1 MKALTS
7 LRMIFRYWLHN
18 RRDFAIYATLQI
30 LATVLL
36 LFIPSFVA
44 DIVASLDLTESVSQ
58 WATPDSLLFNL
69 VVILALA
76 TLSFLVSRTAR
87 ITGARIAARSIY
99 YVRKDIQ
106 DAIYRQSFSYFDKIE
121 TGQLIAR
128 ATSDVDQVDP
138 LFGMGIVMGF
148 QSVFQLVGVIF
159 AVWLLAAMFSVWEFA
174 WIFTIFIPASLIG
187 SLYLTAKLRPIYLES
202 REAFGALTS
211 TIRENIV
218 GTQVVRMFGTQAKE
232 LGKFSSNNK
241 RFYDAS
247 VKSTKFNS
255 IFMPF
260 NFMLL
265 GGMILLTLF
274 IGGNLILNNGMDLA
288 ILLTVQSY
296 VTIVIFPLVMLGQ
309 LFIMYVQADAA
320 LTRIREVLEST
331 PSIVEDAHPISAKSI
346 RGEVTFD
353 HVAFGYTPS
362 NRVLNDITFHVTAGT
377 QIAILGTTGSG
388 KSTIINLLP
397 RFYDVNDG
405 HILVDG
411 IDVKKYKLQDL
422 RRHIG
427 VVSQD
432 VFLFDKSIKENIAL
446 GKDDATME
454 EIVHAAT
461 IADIIDFIETLPD
474 KYDTRVGER
483 GMDLSGGQKQRLSIA
498 RALVIRPKIL
508 ILDDSTSSVDVE
520 TEYKIQQA
528 LEEVMR
534 DTTTIIITQRI
545 STIRNADQ
553 IMVLDKGRVVGL
565 GTHEELI
572 QSNVLYRQIYETLLK
587 KQKKLIAVPESGTK
601 EGSLV

>member
-1 MKALTS
+1 MKKMAS
-7 LRMIFRYWLHN
+7 LNMIFHYWLHD
-18 RRDFAIYATLQI
+18 RREFAKFAILQI
-30 LATVLL
+30 ISTILA
-36 LFIPSFVA
+36 IFVP
-44 DIVASLDLTESVSQ
+44 IFTGNLIGPLNPNSPVSQ
-58 WATPDSLLFNL
+58 HATAETILVNL
-69 VVILALA
+69 VLIVVMGTLA
-76 TLSFLVSRTAR
+76 FLISRVAR
-87 ITGARIAARSIY
+87 VGGARIAARSIY

-138 LFGMGIVMGF
+138 IFGMGLMMGLQGLF
-148 QSVFQLVGVIF
+148 MMVGV
-159 AVWLLAAMFSVWEFA
+159 LAAAWFVAPDLA
-174 WIFTIFIPASLIG
+174 WIFAIFIPASLVG

-218 GTQVVRMFGTQAKE
+218 GAQVVRMFGTQAKE
-232 LGKFSSNNK
+232 LGKFSANNK

-260 NFMLL
+260 NFTLI
-265 GGMILLTLF
+265 GGMIILTLF
-274 IGGNLILNNGMDLA
+274 VGGNLIISGIIDLNTL
-288 ILLTVQSY
+288 
-296 VTIVIFPLVMLGQ
+296 VTFQGFLGQVIFPMVMFGQ
-309 LFIMYVQADAA
+309 LFIMFVQADAA

-331 PSIVEDAHPISAKSI
+331 PSIVEDPNPISADQI
-346 RGEVTFD
+346 LGEVAFE

-362 NRVLNDITFHVTAGT
+362 NRVLNDINFHVSAGT
-377 QIAILGTTGSG
+377 KIAILGTTGSG

-397 RFYDVNDG
+397 RFYDVNEG
-405 HILVDG
+405 RILVDG
-411 IDVKKYKLQDL
+411 VDVKKYKLHDL

-432 VFLFDKSIKENIAL
+432 VFLFDKTVKENITL
-446 GKDDATME
+446 GKDDAAME
-454 EIVHAAT
+454 DIKHAAEV
-461 IADIIDFIETLPD
+461 ADIADFIETLPE

-498 RALVIRPKIL
+498 RALIIRPKIL

-520 TEYKIQQA
+520 TEFKIQQA

-534 DTTTIIITQRI
+534 GTTTVIITQRI

-572 QSNVLYRQIYETLLK
+572 KSNVLYRQIYETLLR
-587 KQKKLIAVPESGTK
+587 KQKKLIEVPQGTTK
-601 EGSLV
+601 EVQPL

>member
-1 MKALTS
+1 MV
-7 LRMIFRYWLHN
+7 FRYWLHN
-18 RRDFAIYATLQI
+18 RRDFAIFAILQI
-30 LATVLL
+30 ITTILA
-36 LFIPSFVA
+36 IFVP
-44 DIVASLDLTESVSQ
+44 IFTGQLVGQLDPNLPVGQ
-58 WATPDSLLFNL
+58 RATSETILFNL
-69 VVILALA
+69 IAILVMA
-76 TLSFLVSRTAR
+76 TLAFLISRVAR
-87 ITGARIAARSIY
+87 VTGARIAARSIY

-106 DAIYRQSFSYFDKIE
+106 EAIYRQSFSYFDKIE

-138 LFGMGIVMGF
+138 IFGMGLMMGLQGF
-148 QSVFQLVGVIF
+148 FMMVGVLA
-159 AVWLLAAMFSVWEFA
+159 AVWFVAPSLA
-174 WIFTIFIPASLIG
+174 WIFAIFIPLSLVG

-202 REAFGALTS
+202 RDAFGALTS

-218 GTQVVRMFGTQAKE
+218 GAQVVRMFGTQTKE
-232 LGKFSSNNK
+232 LAKFSANNK

-260 NFMLL
+260 NFLL
-265 GGMILLTLF
+265 IGGMVILTLYV
-274 IGGNLILNNGMDLA
+274 GGTLIMSDPPQ
-288 ILLTVQSY
+288 LTLSTLVTFQGY
-296 VTIVIFPLVMLGQ
+296 VGQVIFPMVMFGQ

-320 LTRIREVLEST
+320 LTRIREVLDST
-331 PSIVEDAHPISAKSI
+331 PSIVEDPNAVSAEQI
-346 RGEVTFD
+346 RGEVEFN

-377 QIAILGTTGSG
+377 KIAILGTTGSG

-397 RFYDVNDG
+397 RFYDVNEG
-405 HILVDG
+405 RILVDG

-432 VFLFDKSIKENIAL
+432 VFLFDKTIKENIIL
-446 GKDDATME
+446 GRDDAPME
-454 EIVHAAT
+454 EIVYASEV
-461 IADIIDFIETLPD
+461 ADIADFIETLPE

-498 RALVIRPKIL
+498 RALIIRPKIL

-534 DTTTIIITQRI
+534 GTTTFIITQRI

-565 GTHEELI
+565 GTHEVLI
-572 QSNVLYRQIYETLLK
+572 QTNVLYRQIYETLLR
-587 KQKKLIAVPESGTK
+587 KQKKLIEVPQGATK
-601 EGSLV
+601 EVHPA

>member
-1 MKALTS
+1 
-7 LRMIFRYWLHN
+7 MIFRYWLHD
-18 RRDFAIYATLQI
+18 RGAFAKFALLQ
-30 LATVLL
+30 VL
-36 LFIPSFVA
+36 S
-44 DIVASLDLTESVSQ
+44 T
-58 WATPDSLLFNL
+58 
-69 VVILALA
+69 ILALFVPIFTGKLVGQLDPNLPVGQRA
-76 TLSFLVSRTAR
+76 TPETIFVNLILIIVMGTLAFLISRVAR
-87 ITGARIAARSIY
+87 VGGARIAARSIY

-138 LFGMGIVMGF
+138 IFGMGLMMGLQGLF
-148 QSVFQLVGVIF
+148 MMIGVLS
-159 AVWLLAAMFSVWEFA
+159 AVWFIAPDLA
-174 WIFTIFIPASLIG
+174 WIFAIFIPASLGG

-218 GTQVVRMFGTQAKE
+218 GAQVVRMFGTQAKE
-232 LGKFSSNNK
+232 LGKFSDNNK

-260 NFMLL
+260 NFMLI
-265 GGMILLTLF
+265 GGMVIMTLF
-274 IGGNLILNNGMDLA
+274 VGGNLIINNLMDLST
-288 ILLTVQSY
+288 LVTFQGY
-296 VTIVIFPLVMLGQ
+296 VGQVIFPMVMFGQ

-331 PSIVEDAHPISAKSI
+331 PSIVEDPNAISAEQVH
-346 RGEVTFD
+346 GGVDFD

-362 NRVLNDITFHVTAGT
+362 NRVLNDISFHVTAGT
-377 QIAILGTTGSG
+377 KIAILGTTGSG

-397 RFYDVNDG
+397 RFYDVNEG
-405 HILVDG
+405 RILVDG

-432 VFLFDKSIKENIAL
+432 VFLFDKSIKENIIL
-446 GKDDATME
+446 GRDDAAME
-454 EIVHAAT
+454 DVKYAAEV
-461 IADIIDFIETLPD
+461 ADIADFIESLPE

-498 RALVIRPKIL
+498 RALIIRPKIL

-520 TEYKIQQA
+520 TEYKIQKA

-534 DTTTIIITQRI
+534 GTTTFIITQRI
-545 STIRNADQ
+545 STIRNANQ

-572 QSNVLYRQIYETLLK
+572 KSNVLYRQIYETLLK
-587 KQKKLIAVPESGTK
+587 KQKKLIEVPQSSSK
-601 EGSLV
+601 EVQPI

>member
-1 MKALTS
+1 MNKMAS
-7 LRMIFRYWLHN
+7 LKLIFRYWLHN
-18 RRDFAIYATLQI
+18 GRDFAKYAGLQI
-30 LATVLL
+30 LATIFL
-36 LFIPSFVA
+36 LFIPSFIGN
-44 DIVASLDLTESVSQ
+44 IVGSLDPTLPVGQ
-58 WATPDSLLFNL
+58 QATPGSLIFNL
-69 VVILALA
+69 VFILSLA
-76 TLSFLVSRTAR
+76 TLSFLISRSAR

-138 LFGMGIVMGF
+138 IFGMGLVMGL
-148 QSVFQLVGVIF
+148 QCVFQMVGVLL
-159 AVWLLAAMFSVWEFA
+159 AVWLVAATNSVWELA
-174 WIFTIFIPASLIG
+174 WIFTFFVPVSLIG
-187 SLYLTAKLRPIYLES
+187 SLYLTVKLRPIYFES
-202 REAFGALTS
+202 RDAFGELTS

-218 GTQVVRMFGTQAKE
+218 GAQVVRMFGTQAKE
-232 LGKFSSNNK
+232 LGKFAANNK

-260 NFMLL
+260 NFMLV
-265 GGMILLTLF
+265 GGMVLLTFFVGGDLFYNNRMSLNILLTF
-274 IGGNLILNNGMDLA
+274 QN
-288 ILLTVQSY
+288 Y
-296 VTIVIFPLVMLGQ
+296 VGIVVFPMVMLGQ

-320 LTRIREVLEST
+320 LSRIQEVLEST
-331 PSIVEDAHPISAKSI
+331 PSIVEDPHPISPESI

-362 NRVLNDITFHVTAGT
+362 NRVLNDITFHVPAGT

-411 IDVKKYKLQDL
+411 IDVKKYTLKDL

-432 VFLFDKSIKENIAL
+432 VFLFDKSIKENITL

-454 EIVHAAT
+454 EIIHAAT
-461 IADIIDFIETLPD
+461 IADIADFIETLPE

-483 GMDLSGGQKQRLSIA
+483 GTDLSGGQKQRLSLA
-498 RALVIRPKIL
+498 RALIIRPKIL

-520 TEYKIQQA
+520 TEYKIQKA

-534 DTTTIIITQRI
+534 GTTTIIITQRI

-572 QSNVLYRQIYETLLK
+572 RSNVLYRQIYETLLK
-587 KQKKLIAVPESGTK
+587 KQKKLIAIPESEIK
-601 EGSLV
+601 EVPPV